1 MPSEPRDLAQI
12 RFDNAM
18 ALFDE
23 FVRAT
28 VKHPDAAALRGLDG
42 RFAEVAFQ

>member
-1 MPSEPRDLAQI
+1 MPTEPRDLAQI

-28 VKHPDAAALRGLDG
+28 SSIPTPPPCAGSTAASPSDC
-42 RFAEVAFQ
+42 